1 MQLSSLCL
9 ALPQV
14 PSGLQREALAAT
26 LAQDFMPVNLNHPGL
41 ELLHQD
47 PPIFA
52 VHDFLSPEQCA
63 DFIEAAAATGMPCC
77 RECTPRHSGCAFGNS
92 ARSWWSQALP

>member
-1 MQLSSLCL
+1 MMPRRTLQAVTYSFCL

-26 LAQDFMPVNLNHPGL
+26 LAQNFMPVNLDHPGL

-63 DFIEAAAATGMPCC
+63 EFMESAAATGMPLL
-77 RECTPRHSGCAFGNS
+77 
-92 ARSWWSQALP
+92 Q